1 METIVIG
8 IICLL
13 AAVAA
18 LIISVFQ
25 FKQKGFLLN
34 NAYLYASKEERESMN
49 KKPYYIQTGIVF
61 VLLGLVFICEALT
74 AFTKTVWITYC
85 AIAIAVIA
93 IIFAI
98 VSSVI
103 ISKRNK

>member
-1 METIVIG
+1 MTVTVIG

-13 AAVAA
+13 LAAAA
-18 LIISVFQ
+18 FVFSIFQ
-25 FKQKGFLLN
+25 FMQKGILLN

-74 AFTKTVWITYC
+74 AFTKMAWISYF

-98 VSSVI
+98 VSWVI